1 MEERSKRFL
10 SCAVTIFLQPTPT
23 RMRATTRITTTR
35 ITTTTTTT
43 TEEEEKEET
52 LC

>member
-23 RMRATTRITTTR
+23 RMRATTTR
-35 ITTTTTTT
+35 ITTTTITT